1 MLLFRTNGMKQSTL
15 LLLLFL
21 CLVLPV
27 DGQNL
32 VPNGSFEEYI
42 DCPLGLDDMQAL
54 GWSSSRG
61 SCDYYNACNNDILDC
76 GVGVPCNVFGYQMA
90 YDGQGYVGFVQFRV
104 PDPETLREQLMCSLI
119 EPLVIGE
126 TYYFSMRINRGNS
139 VFNIN
144 ASNGQGFLL
153 TNEQYNA
160 IDNPSPAFEEYT
172 YVNQEILT
180 DSTNWISIS
189 TSFVAEQAFS
199 RLVLGAFLETAMLD
213 TISIGTPLPY
223 GAAYYFIDDVRLSTD
238 SNFVFTDVLEQIEKT
253 PLDINIYPNPNQ
265 GFFKLSKRLNTGSI
279 IIKRITGEIIKRF
292 EIENELTEYDCSEL
306 SSGNYIVTVMTD
318 KTIDHLK
325 LIKQ

>member
-1 MLLFRTNGMKQSTL
+1 MKQSFL
-15 LLLLFL
+15 LLLLFF

-27 DGQNL
+27 GGQNL
-32 VPNGSFEEYI
+32 VSNGSFEEYI
-42 DCPLGLDDMQAL
+42 DCPVGLDDMQAL

-76 GVGVPCNVFGYQMA
+76 GVGVPCNVLGYQEASHGQA
-90 YDGQGYVGFVQFRV
+90 YIGFVQFGTS
-104 PDPETLREQLMCSLI
+104 DTDYREQLTCTLDES
-119 EPLVIGE
+119 LVIGE
-126 TYYFSMRINRGNS
+126 TYHFSMKINRGNS
-139 VFNIN
+139 IAMIK

-172 YVNQEILT
+172 YANQEIIT
-180 DSTNWISIS
+180 DSTNWINIS
-189 TSFVAEQAFS
+189 TSFVAEEAFS
-199 RLVLGAFLETAMLD
+199 QLVLGAFLETAMLD
-213 TISIGTPLPY
+213 TASVGPQLPY
-223 GAAYYFIDDVRLSTD
+223 GEAYYFIDDVRLSTD

-253 PLDINIYPNPNQ
+253 PLEINIYPNPNQ
-265 GFFKLSKRLNTGSI
+265 GFFRLSKRLNTGSI
-279 IIKRITGEIIKRF
+279 IIKKISGEVIKRF

-306 SSGNYIVTVMTD
+306 SSGNYIVTVLTD